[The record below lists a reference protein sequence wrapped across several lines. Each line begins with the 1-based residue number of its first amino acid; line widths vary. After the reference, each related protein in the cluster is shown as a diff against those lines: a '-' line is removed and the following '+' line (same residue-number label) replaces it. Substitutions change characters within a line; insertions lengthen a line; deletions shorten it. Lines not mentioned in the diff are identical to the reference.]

1 MKKTGKQRTTM
12 KKEKKKENTEKT
24 YKANK
29 IKLKRPTKD
38 ISSGFKRLCA
48 LDKRAISIRRKCCLV
63 NKVKQCNLV

>member
-1 MKKTGKQRTTM
+1 M

-48 LDKRAISIRRKCCLV
+48 LDKRAISINQEKMLFG
-63 NKVKQCNLV
+63 K